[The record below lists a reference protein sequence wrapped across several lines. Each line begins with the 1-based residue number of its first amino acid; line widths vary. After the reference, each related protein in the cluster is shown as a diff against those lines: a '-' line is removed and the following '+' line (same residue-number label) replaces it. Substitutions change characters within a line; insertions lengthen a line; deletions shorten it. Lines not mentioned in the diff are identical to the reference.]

1 MTSAYAAST
10 STPQAWVSLGRG
22 GGGNGARRGLRK
34 EYSAPHV
41 NNRKSSAASAAASN
55 TNSTA
60 EEEDAASGAAST
72 TPQPAGNARN
82 TACSSKVVVLD
93 GANLAWTFSAA
104 LYSKLGC
111 KTRLPLSRG
120 VTLAMECDTWTKMGL
135 EPVAFMP
142 ESYVEGPL
150 HGLADGGSLD
160 TLVPGNVVYVGDSRW
175 RNTVLWDLR
184 EAGRLVAVARPAGA
198 RDADDREILSFAR
211 GSNAMICSNDRYEDH
226 IAGAGSSDASKELR
240 RWLASNRTGGDVRG
254 RKRDEGAR
262 GGVVGGKMKKG
273 VKSEESPRNGYFY
286 VLPKKKKTKWCQAA
300 TYWLPVQRRNP

>member
-1 MTSAYAAST
+1 M
-10 STPQAWVSLGRG
+10 
-22 GGGNGARRGLRK
+22 
-34 EYSAPHV
+34 
-41 NNRKSSAASAAASN
+41 
-55 TNSTA
+55 
-60 EEEDAASGAAST
+60 
-72 TPQPAGNARN
+72 
-82 TACSSKVVVLD
+82 D

-273 VKSEESPRNGYFY
+273 VKNEESPRNGYFY
-286 VLPKKKKTKWCQAA
+286 VLQKTKKKKKKQVVPSRYTLVTSSASKPLRMRHIGRAKRGWRGPR
-300 TYWLPVQRRNP
+300 WGRLISPRRQRRLARRRIFPAMVAAAAVVMTAAGLTWMV